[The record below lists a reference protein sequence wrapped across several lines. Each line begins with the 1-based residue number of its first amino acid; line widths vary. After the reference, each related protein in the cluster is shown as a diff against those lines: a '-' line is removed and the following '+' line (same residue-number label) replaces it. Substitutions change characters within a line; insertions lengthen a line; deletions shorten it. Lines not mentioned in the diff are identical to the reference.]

1 MMSRLLATALLL
13 VSAVAPQA
21 IGRDSK
27 AVEANMRENGDFLKI
42 PLETI
47 TGDTT
52 TLADHKGKVLLLVNV
67 ASKCGYTPQ
76 YKGLEELFMKYKD
89 AGFEVIGFPANNFK
103 SQEPGSNKEILSFC
117 QTNYGVTF
125 PMMAKISVKG
135 DDIHPLYKY
144 LTVDS
149 AMPGE
154 IQWNFNKFLLDRD
167 GRLVARYSSKVEPM
181 SDELVSKIQSLLK

>member
-1 MMSRLLATALLL
+1 MMSRLLATAVLL

-27 AVEANMRENGDFLKI
+27 AVEANMRENGDFLNI

-117 QTNYGVTF
+117 QSNYGVTF
-125 PMMAKISVKG
+125 PMTAKISVKG

-167 GRLVARYSSKVEPM
+167 GRLVARYPSKVEPM